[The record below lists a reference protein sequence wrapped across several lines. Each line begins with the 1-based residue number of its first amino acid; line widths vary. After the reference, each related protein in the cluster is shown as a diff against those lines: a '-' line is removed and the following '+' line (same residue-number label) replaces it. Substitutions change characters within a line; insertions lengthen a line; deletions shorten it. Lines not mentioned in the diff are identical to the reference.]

1 MSVTAKFSIIL
12 FAVIFLIAGECPA
25 QVKKVKSKAP
35 KWTLTFAVAYN
46 YATSRAYGDV
56 HSGSLLYD
64 STLKGYVFNSPNYGM
79 QQGGSFLS
87 TGKLAVD
94 KKRRVRL
101 TLTLGYSLFYNT
113 SMDDDFKN
121 QWHMFTGAFGIE
133 YNFSPKSK
141 FRPYIGYELMYT
153 LMFGSWQFNVQS
165 PGGSIAQD
173 WVKFKPAHR
182 FGMAVNS
189 GVEFR
194 LKKNVGLT
202 LGYRA
207 VWANIAPKLNKV
219 SSTPD
224 KAYINDSKDDNGI
237 YNGFR
242 KQIVYVQIVGGVS
255 LYLRRK

>member
-1 MSVTAKFSIIL
+1 MSVTAKFSLII
-12 FAVIFLIAGECPA
+12 FAVLLLFTGDSLA

-35 KWTLTFAVAYN
+35 KWTLTFAISYN

-64 STLKGYVFNSPNYGM
+64 STLNGYVFKSPNYGM
-79 QQGGSFLS
+79 LQGGSILS

-94 KKRRVRL
+94 RKRRVRL
-101 TLTLGYSLFYNT
+101 TLTLGYNLFYNA

-121 QWHMFTGAFGIE
+121 QWHMFIGAFGIE

-153 LMFGSWQFNVQS
+153 LMFGSWQLKVQN
-165 PGGSIAQD
+165 PNGTFFENY
-173 WVKFKPAHR
+173 VKFKPAHR

-194 LKKNVGLT
+194 LKKNIGLT

-207 VWANIAPKLNKV
+207 VWANIAPKLNNA
-219 SSTPD
+219 SSTND
-224 KAYINDSKDDNGI
+224 KAYINDSKDDKGI
-237 YNGFR
+237 DIGFR
-242 KQIVYVQIVGGVS
+242 KQIVYMQIVGGVS
-255 LYLRRK
+255 FYLRRK